1 MSHYIKVFNN
11 NICIFLFHSF
21 FIMLKSHSYG
31 SLVSLSQVRF
41 RPMCVESYRSNYIL
55 YVSHEAQI
63 LGK

>member
-1 MSHYIKVFNN
+1 
-11 NICIFLFHSF
+11 
-21 FIMLKSHSYG
+21 MLKSHSYG